1 VNKQIIEYIVDPLSS
16 LESLTMGSLVKAKQL
31 GVFPHEGF
39 WHPMDTLRDQRSLE
53 KIFLNKKAEWSTKA
67 LE

>member
-1 VNKQIIEYIVDPLSS
+1 VNKEIIKYISDPLTS
-16 LESLTMGSLVKAKQL
+16 LESLTMVSLVKAKQL

-39 WHPMDTLRDQRSLE
+39 WHPMDTLRDKRSLE
-53 KIFLNKKAEWSTKA
+53 EIFLTKKAEWSTKA